1 MINKINKNEL
11 RKKRSLRVRKNIHGT
26 AERPRLNVYRS
37 LNHIYAQVINDD
49 NGTTIASASTV
60 QKDVVKLIEG
70 KTKKE
75 AAFIVGECVAKAAIK
90 KGVKTVVFDRAGYLY
105 TGRVSALADGARQAG
120 LEF

>member
-1 MINKINKNEL
+1 MIKKINKNEL
-11 RKKRSLRVRKNIHGT
+11 RKKRSMRVRKNIHGT
-26 AERPRLNVYRS
+26 EARPRLSVYRS
-37 LNHIYAQVINDD
+37 LNHIYAQVINDE

-60 QKDVVKLIEG
+60 QKDVIKLIEG

-75 AAFIVGECVAKAAIK
+75 AAYIVGECVAKAAMQ

-105 TGRVSALADGARQAG
+105 TGRVSALADGARSAG

>member
-49 NGTTIASASTV
+49 NGTTIASANTM
-60 QKDVVKLIEG
+60 QKDVIKLIEG

-75 AAFIVGECVAKAAIK
+75 AAFIVGECIAKAAK
-90 KGVKTVVFDRAGYLY
+90 AKGVKTVVFDRACYLY
-105 TGRVSALADGARQAG
+105 TGRVSALADGARNAG

>member
-1 MINKINKNEL
+1 MINKDNKNEL

-26 AERPRLNVYRS
+26 EARPRLSVYRS

-49 NGTTIASASTV
+49 NGTTIASANTM

-70 KTKKE
+70 KSKKE
-75 AAFIVGECVAKAAIK
+75 AAYIVGECVAKAAMK
-90 KGVKTVVFDRAGYLY
+90 KGVKAVVFDRAGNIY
-105 TGRVSALADGARQAG
+105 TGRVKALAEGARKAG

>member
-1 MINKINKNEL
+1 MINKVDKNEL

-26 AERPRLNVYRS
+26 SARPRLSVYRS

-75 AAFIVGECVAKAAIK
+75 AAFIVGEAVAKAAMK
-90 KGVKTVVFDRAGYLY
+90 KGVKAVVFDRAGYLY
-105 TGRVSALADGARQAG
+105 TGRVSALADGARNAG

>member
-1 MINKINKNEL
+1 MINKVDKNEL

-26 AERPRLNVYRS
+26 SARPRLSVYRS

-75 AAFIVGECVAKAAIK
+75 AAFIVGEAVAKAAMK
-90 KGVKTVVFDRAGYLY
+90 KGVKAVVFDRAGYLY
-105 TGRVSALADGARQAG
+105 TGRVSSLADGARNAG

>member
-1 MINKINKNEL
+1 MINKDNKNEL

-26 AERPRLNVYRS
+26 EARPRLSVYRS

-49 NGTTIASASTV
+49 NGTTIASANTM

-70 KTKKE
+70 KSKKE
-75 AAFIVGECVAKAAIK
+75 AAYIVGECVAKAAMNKGIK
-90 KGVKTVVFDRAGYLY
+90 AVVFDRAGYLY
-105 TGRVSALADGARQAG
+105 TGRVSALADGARNAG

>member
-1 MINKINKNEL
+1 MINKVNKNEL

-26 AERPRLNVYRS
+26 SERPRLSVYRS
-37 LNHIYAQVINDD
+37 LNHIYAQVINDE

-75 AAFIVGECVAKAAIK
+75 AAFIVGEAVAKAAMK
-90 KGVKTVVFDRAGYLY
+90 KGVKAVVFDRAGYLY
-105 TGRVSALADGARQAG
+105 TGRVSALADGARNAG